1 VQIESAL
8 KEGDKVVPN
17 LSSQIA
23 SGMTVDAHELDV
35 RLAGSALFGPHGFG
49 VSPLCANT
57 SMCADQAS

>member
-1 VQIESAL
+1 VQTESAL
-8 KEGDKVVPN
+8 KEGDKVLPN
-17 LSSQIA
+17 LTSQIA
-23 SGMTVDAHELDV
+23 LMTVDAHELDV